1 MNKFLFK
8 EKDRAEF
15 IIGKGEVGSYI
26 KSDISVLLKYYK
38 SLDISK
44 KDAICEVKKILKKT
58 MSSFDISERYDGV
71 IKSIADKS
79 YHKDSKL
86 VHVDKVDIY
95 KEELEF
101 INNLD
106 VKYSLKKIL
115 FTLLVYK
122 KVEFEITNHKCNMN
136 YYSDND
142 YKRRNLKLIY
152 GSTMKLDESVFEL
165 SKLDLLQN
173 GYNSDIK
180 LFFIDKI
187 AELGK
192 TEVVYEVNVF
202 ENSALYFDLYNNRGS
217 KIKPCQN
224 CGMMFKPKSNAGK
237 YCKNCAKE
245 VKIQQDKGYY
255 YNKKP

>member
-8 EKDRAEF
+8 ERDRAEF
-15 IIGKGEVGSYI
+15 IINKGFVGNYI

-38 SLDISK
+38 ESGMVK
-44 KDAICEVKKILKKT
+44 KDAICEVKRILKKT
-58 MSSFDISERYDGV
+58 MGCSEVSEKYENE

-86 VHVDKVDIY
+86 IHVDKVDIY

-101 INNLD
+101 INNLE
-106 VKYSLKKIL
+106 VRYSLKKIL
-115 FTLLVYK
+115 FTLLIYK
-122 KVEFEITNHKCNMN
+122 KIEFEITDHKCNVN

-152 GSTMKLDESVFEL
+152 GSAMKLDESVFEL

-180 LFFIDKI
+180 LLFIDKI
-187 AELGK
+187 NELDK
-192 TEVVYEVNVF
+192 TDVVYEVVEF
-202 ENSALYFDLYNNRGS
+202 ENSALYFDMYNSRGN

-224 CGMMFKPKSNAGK
+224 CKMLFKPKSNAGK

-245 VKIQQDKGYY
+245 VKMQQDRSYHY
-255 YNKKP
+255 DKKS